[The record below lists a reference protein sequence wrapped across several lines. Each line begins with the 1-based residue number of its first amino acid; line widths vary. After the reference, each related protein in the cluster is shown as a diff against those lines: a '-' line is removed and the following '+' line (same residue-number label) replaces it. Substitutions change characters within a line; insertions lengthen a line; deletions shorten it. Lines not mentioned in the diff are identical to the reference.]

1 MPGAQDQGKLSC
13 HFNGSKSTYRCQCDG
28 TTPVCSA
35 CQTKSKTCTYA
46 SDPAVPRVAALK
58 TAHKQLESKYDH
70 LRSLYT
76 RLKEADSADALALL
90 EQIRTTDGIPELP
103 ENPSIWQSSSDTAN
117 TSGQAN
123 PMVSKGKLEE
133 RPL

>member
-1 MPGAQDQGKLSC
+1 M
-13 HFNGSKSTYRCQCDG
+13 
-28 TTPVCSA
+28 
-35 CQTKSKTCTYA
+35 
-46 SDPAVPRVAALK
+46 PRVAALK

-117 TSGQAN
+117 TSGQAS